1 MGKSKKQIE
10 KQRENNR
17 ERLRKFNQ
25 KKEEEQAL
33 KDAEARQAALEKL
46 GITQKFDYADHAEI
60 YNSAGHREGSPMES
74 THSSIP
80 DQLSDELISSNT
92 IPENFGQRSADV
104 CDFAEHRGFMAAAG
118 VAVAQKGLDMENYAR
133 LLSAVN
139 GFLFDSAL

>member
-1 MGKSKKQIE
+1 
-10 KQRENNR
+10 
-17 ERLRKFNQ
+17 
-25 KKEEEQAL
+25 
-33 KDAEARQAALEKL
+33 
-46 GITQKFDYADHAEI
+46 
-60 YNSAGHREGSPMES
+60 MES